1 MRVIPALVSLA
12 ALSLL
17 AATNSTDS
25 VFVVTFERP
34 VGDISKARNEVE
46 RLASIP
52 RPKDAYLSIETK
64 VTGPNQITVWYS
76 EARGGC
82 ASHPQVDG
90 AAAAVQGVQKSL
102 EAEYGPIHVEQWSWA
117 NGAKPKD
124 APVDMRL
131 PPGLR

>member
-12 ALSLL
+12 ALSLI

-34 VGDISKARNEVE
+34 VSDIAKAEDDIA
-46 RLASIP
+46 RLAWIP
-52 RPKDAYLSIETK
+52 GPRDAYLSIKTK
-64 VTGPNQITVWYS
+64 VTGPNQITVWYR

-82 ASHPQVDG
+82 ANHPAVEG
-90 AAAAVQGVQKSL
+90 AAAAVQGVQKSF

-117 NGAKPKD
+117 NGAKPKG
-124 APVDMRL
+124 APVDMQL
-131 PPGLR
+131 PPALR